1 MRYTKKTMI
10 NALSD
15 QVTRALQNVLLTRNI
30 TQSKLHRLEE
40 DMKNILE
47 RPDLPD
53 DTKVSLYQQ
62 ALQQYLQCEHAR
74 KTEPVSVKM
83 STSRPPDGS
92 DDMSDTLDAPSGKT
106 RGETRGGV
114 TSKDDLTP
122 QILESVPK
130 TLHRRAKLVLLNK
143 L

>member
-10 NALSD
+10 NAPSD

-40 DMKNILE
+40 DMNNILE

-62 ALQQYLQCEHAR
+62 ALQQYLQYEHAR
-74 KTEPVSVKM
+74 KTEPVSVKI

-92 DDMSDTLDAPSGKT
+92 DDMSDTLDAPSGK
-106 RGETRGGV
+106 ETRGGV

-122 QILESVPK
+122 HILESVPK
-130 TLHRRAKLVLLNK
+130 TLHRRAKLLLNK